1 MKRILVTASHHKMA
15 DGLKDTLNFVSG
27 GVQETIALSAYLDNQ
42 PVEEA
47 VDELMKG
54 FAEED
59 EVIVLTDL
67 TSGSVNQQFFR
78 YRNRP
83 HTHIVSGMNL
93 PLAAHEAGL
102 KIILD
107 LVVNHTSD
115 QHPWFQES
123 RKSKDN
129 PYSDYYIWKDEVINN
144 WGSSFGG
151 SAWEY
156 AEERAQYYLHCFAKE
171 QPVLA
176 G

>member
-42 PVEEA
+42 PVEE
-47 VDELMKG
+47 
-54 FAEED
+54 EED

-93 PLAAHEAGL
+93 PLAFQVAMEPQGEYITVERMREMVEEA
-102 KIILD
+102 KNEIKY
-107 LVVNHTSD
+107 VND
-115 QHPWFQES
+115 IA
-123 RKSKDN
+123 D
-129 PYSDYYIWKDEVINN
+129 DGDDED
-144 WGSSFGG
+144 
-151 SAWEY
+151 E
-156 AEERAQYYLHCFAKE
+156 
-171 QPVLA
+171 
-176 G
+176 

>member
-47 VDELMKG
+47 VDELCGLLKKLMKG

-93 PLAAHEAGL
+93 PLAFQVAMEPQGEYITVERMREMVEEA
-102 KIILD
+102 KNEIKY
-107 LVVNHTSD
+107 VND
-115 QHPWFQES
+115 IA
-123 RKSKDN
+123 D
-129 PYSDYYIWKDEVINN
+129 DGDDED
-144 WGSSFGG
+144 
-151 SAWEY
+151 E
-156 AEERAQYYLHCFAKE
+156 
-171 QPVLA
+171 
-176 G
+176 

>member
-83 HTHIVSGMNL
+83 HTHIVSGMNASTCISGSHG
-93 PLAAHEAGL
+93 AAGEYITVERMREMVEEA
-102 KIILD
+102 KNEIKY
-107 LVVNHTSD
+107 VND
-115 QHPWFQES
+115 IA
-123 RKSKDN
+123 D
-129 PYSDYYIWKDEVINN
+129 DGDDED
-144 WGSSFGG
+144 
-151 SAWEY
+151 E
-156 AEERAQYYLHCFAKE
+156 
-171 QPVLA
+171 
-176 G
+176 

>member
-93 PLAAHEAGL
+93 PLAFQVAMEPQGEYITVERMREMEEEA
-102 KIILD
+102 KNEIKY
-107 LVVNHTSD
+107 VND
-115 QHPWFQES
+115 IA
-123 RKSKDN
+123 D
-129 PYSDYYIWKDEVINN
+129 DGDDED
-144 WGSSFGG
+144 
-151 SAWEY
+151 E
-156 AEERAQYYLHCFAKE
+156 
-171 QPVLA
+171 
-176 G
+176 

>member
-78 YRNRP
+78 YRNQTAYAHCEWYEP
-83 HTHIVSGMNL
+83 STCISGSHG
-93 PLAAHEAGL
+93 AAGRIYH
-102 KIILD
+102 
-107 LVVNHTSD
+107 
-115 QHPWFQES
+115 
-123 RKSKDN
+123 
-129 PYSDYYIWKDEVINN
+129 
-144 WGSSFGG
+144 GG
-151 SAWEY
+151 TDA
-156 AEERAQYYLHCFAKE
+156 
-171 QPVLA
+171 
-176 G
+176 

>member
-93 PLAAHEAGL
+93 PLALTTVLMKDNMDKEMLPQAVLGEAHEAL
-102 KIILD
+102 KEFKLA
-107 LVVNHTSD
+107 SD
-115 QHPWFQES
+115 
-123 RKSKDN
+123 D
-129 PYSDYYIWKDEVINN
+129 DDEEDDI
-144 WGSSFGG
+144 
-151 SAWEY
+151 
-156 AEERAQYYLHCFAKE
+156 
-171 QPVLA
+171 
-176 G
+176 

>member
-47 VDELMKG
+47 
-54 FAEED
+54 ED

-93 PLAAHEAGL
+93 PLAFQVAMEPQGEYITVERMREMVEEA
-102 KIILD
+102 KNEIKY
-107 LVVNHTSD
+107 VND
-115 QHPWFQES
+115 IA
-123 RKSKDN
+123 D
-129 PYSDYYIWKDEVINN
+129 DGDDED
-144 WGSSFGG
+144 
-151 SAWEY
+151 E
-156 AEERAQYYLHCFAKE
+156 
-171 QPVLA
+171 
-176 G
+176 

>member
-47 VDELMKG
+47 VDEL
-54 FAEED
+54 
-59 EVIVLTDL
+59 IVLTDL

-93 PLAAHEAGL
+93 PLAFQVAMEPQGEYITVERMREMVEEA
-102 KIILD
+102 KNEIKY
-107 LVVNHTSD
+107 VND
-115 QHPWFQES
+115 IA
-123 RKSKDN
+123 D
-129 PYSDYYIWKDEVINN
+129 DGDDED
-144 WGSSFGG
+144 
-151 SAWEY
+151 E
-156 AEERAQYYLHCFAKE
+156 
-171 QPVLA
+171 
-176 G
+176 

>member
-47 VDELMKG
+47 GDELMKG

-93 PLAAHEAGL
+93 PLALTTVLMKDNMDKEMLPQAVLGEAHEAL
-102 KIILD
+102 KEFKLA
-107 LVVNHTSD
+107 SD
-115 QHPWFQES
+115 
-123 RKSKDN
+123 D
-129 PYSDYYIWKDEVINN
+129 DEEDDI
-144 WGSSFGG
+144 
-151 SAWEY
+151 
-156 AEERAQYYLHCFAKE
+156 
-171 QPVLA
+171 
-176 G
+176 